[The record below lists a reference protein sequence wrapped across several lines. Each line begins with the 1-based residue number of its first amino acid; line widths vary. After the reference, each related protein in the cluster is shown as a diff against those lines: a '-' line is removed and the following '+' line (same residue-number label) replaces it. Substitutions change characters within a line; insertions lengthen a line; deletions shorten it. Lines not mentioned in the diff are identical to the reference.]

1 MQKTG
6 QLTVARRQA
15 KKIAMIIKHL
25 GGRSGGAERVYCEQ
39 ANFLVENGYEV
50 SCVVFDPPG
59 EDPFFRLNPKVE
71 LVQLGGEIEDWKTA
85 GLRSA
90 FKFLPKGLRF
100 RDRVRW
106 HAMNR
111 DYISQL
117 RRYFHGAKPDL
128 AISLL
133 PPANTP
139 TLVAARD
146 LDIKVIVTNHNVPRE
161 DYTNPERWGGGAY
174 DRALRLSML
183 DRADGIH
190 VLFPKFGTWFPKH
203 LSKRIF
209 AIPNYVSEEI
219 LQLANAGP
227 DRSHVILGVGRLA
240 PVKNYLALLDAWARL
255 GDDRKDW
262 QVRLFGTGPQ
272 EKRLRAK
279 ISELGLESSFKLM
292 GVTQTIAR
300 EYRDAAIL
308 CHPALFEGF
317 GLSPAEALASGTPV
331 LAYADTPGIDEFLVH
346 GENALLVG
354 RNGDAVENLA
364 AGLRTLMADQALRI
378 SLGDNGPATAA
389 RFDKQ
394 THVKRWIEAVENV
407 LSEREYEQC

>member
-1 MQKTG
+1 M
-6 QLTVARRQA
+6 ARTQV
-15 KKIAMIIKHL
+15 KKISMIIKHL

-39 ANFLVENGYEV
+39 ANFLSEHGYEV

-59 EDPFFRLNPKVE
+59 DVPFFRLNPKVE
-71 LVQLGGEIEDWKTA
+71 LVQLGGEFGDWKTA
-85 GLRSA
+85 CLKSA
-90 FKFLPKGLRF
+90 FKVLPKGLRF

-111 DYISQL
+111 DYVNQL
-117 RRYFHGAKPDL
+117 RRYFRGAKPDL

-139 TLVAARD
+139 TLIAARD
-146 LDIKVIVTNHNVPRE
+146 LDIKVIVTNHNVPKE

-174 DRALRLSML
+174 DRALRLSTL

-190 VLFPKFGTWFPKH
+190 VLFPKFGAWFPKRLH
-203 LSKRIF
+203 ERIF
-209 AIPNYVSEEI
+209 AIPNYISDEI
-219 LQLANAGP
+219 LQPVSAGC

-262 QVRLFGTGPQ
+262 QVHLFGTGPQ
-272 EKRLRAK
+272 EKQLRAK
-279 ISELGLESSFKLM
+279 ISELGLETSFKLM
-292 GVTQTIAR
+292 GVTQNITL
-300 EYRDAAIL
+300 EYLDAAIL

-317 GLSPAEALASGTPV
+317 GLSPAEALACGTPV

-346 GENALLVG
+346 GKNAFLVD
-354 RNGDAVENLA
+354 RNGDAVQNLA
-364 AGLRTLMADQALRI
+364 AGLRELMTDHAWRK
-378 SLGDNGPATAA
+378 SLGDNGPASVA

-394 THVKRWIEAVENV
+394 THVNRWIQAIENV
-407 LSEREYEQC
+407 VSEREYDQC